1 MAILRPDTST
11 RKNLEILIIL
21 RFPQGQREKDLYW
34 SLIGKEGHRSLI
46 NCHRRFFTLL
56 FVKYYSSSLLLGY
69 FVGCL
74 IRYHLSFMNVRGKQ
88 VNLHKIYLKILFL
101 KKNIYFHLIT
111 NIFQLR
117 LCWGYLIQKICDKNI
132 CKNNKLIII
141 NNNIIFFS

>member
-56 FVKYYSSSLLLGY
+56 FMKYYSISLLLGH

-74 IRYHLSFMNVRGKQ
+74 IRSKFHECSWKTGKFER
-88 VNLHKIYLKILFL
+88 NLFKNNIFEKLVFEIIFKISNNKYSNNYSKYIIILVSNIVSNINICILLFL
-101 KKNIYFHLIT
+101 PKSKP
-111 NIFQLR
+111 
-117 LCWGYLIQKICDKNI
+117 
-132 CKNNKLIII
+132 
-141 NNNIIFFS
+141 